1 VKAGLEMQAVLAQFN
16 KDRISKNLIPLTM
29 GVGIN
34 TGIVVS
40 GNLGSDKRSD
50 YTVIGDEVN
59 LASRL
64 CSVAKPGQVL
74 ISDFTYQKLK
84 GLVEVKTLEPV
95 TLKGFSAPVNVY
107 EVIKLIS

>member
-1 VKAGLEMQAVLAQFN
+1 
-16 KDRISKNLIPLTM
+16 
-29 GVGIN
+29 
-34 TGIVVS
+34 
-40 GNLGSDKRSD
+40 
-50 YTVIGDEVN
+50 VN

-74 ISDFTYQKLK
+74 ISDFTYRKLK

-95 TLKGFSAPVNVY
+95 TLKGFSVPVNVY